1 MTDINNNDNN
11 IIFNLL
17 LNKYKQNF
25 PTSFRE
31 KTKIITDI
39 QNSDDYI
46 KLTEQEQNDLFYKM
60 MSLRRADL

>member
-1 MTDINNNDNN
+1 MEDINNNDNN

-25 PTSFRE
+25 PTSFRG
-31 KTKIITDI
+31 KTKIITEI
-39 QNSDDYI
+39 QNSDDYM
-46 KLTEQEQNDLFYKM
+46 KLTEQEQSDLFYKM